1 MIVPSEACACA
12 RARGTRH
19 VRAPTPTTTTS
30 TTSSTILLLWVI
42 LIFTQ
47 ISFCLAAHE
56 ESGKFIRS
64 PPRKDRFSQTPLF
77 HAPSTSSSS
86 SSSSTTPGQA
96 GAATINGDSDTVY
109 GDEKRIIHTGP
120 NPLHN

>member
-1 MIVPSEACACA
+1 MIVPSEACA

-19 VRAPTPTTTTS
+19 ARAPTTPTA
-30 TTSSTILLLWVI
+30 TTSSAILLLWVI

-47 ISFCLAAHE
+47 ISFCLAADE
-56 ESGKFIRS
+56 EVGKFIRS
-64 PPRKDRFSQTPLF
+64 PPSKDRFSQTPLF

-86 SSSSTTPGQA
+86 TSPGQA

>member
-1 MIVPSEACACA
+1 MIVPSEACA

-19 VRAPTPTTTTS
+19 VRAPTPTTTAS
-30 TTSSTILLLWVI
+30 TTISAILLLWVI

-86 SSSSTTPGQA
+86 STTPGQA

>member
-1 MIVPSEACACA
+1 MIVPSEACA

-19 VRAPTPTTTTS
+19 ARAPTTPTTTTS
-30 TTSSTILLLWVI
+30 SAILLLWVI

-56 ESGKFIRS
+56 EVGKFIRS

-77 HAPSTSSSS
+77 HAPSTSSI
-86 SSSSTTPGQA
+86 STTPGQA

>member
-1 MIVPSEACACA
+1 
-12 RARGTRH
+12 
-19 VRAPTPTTTTS
+19 S
-30 TTSSTILLLWVI
+30 TTSSAILLLWVI

-47 ISFCLAAHE
+47 ISFCLAAQE

-86 SSSSTTPGQA
+86 S
-96 GAATINGDSDTVY
+96 TIPDTVY

>member
-1 MIVPSEACACA
+1 MIVPSEACA

-19 VRAPTPTTTTS
+19 ARAPTPTTTTS
-30 TTSSTILLLWVI
+30 TTSSAILLLWVI

-47 ISFCLAAHE
+47 ISFCLAAQE

-64 PPRKDRFSQTPLF
+64 PPRKDRFSQSPLF

-86 SSSSTTPGQA
+86 STIPGQA

>member
-1 MIVPSEACACA
+1 MIVPSEACA

-19 VRAPTPTTTTS
+19 VRAPTP

-56 ESGKFIRS
+56 ESGKFNRS

-77 HAPSTSSSS
+77 HAPSTSSS